1 MRAQAIALSDWAP
14 DTSGFIATN
23 PEAFSTPG
31 AFPLSV
37 SGPPRPIFPM
47 KRLLLSLL
55 AASVLGPLAVIAGEK
70 ANTVL
75 IHPGETIYAKFTQQ
89 GRKLSLVSTSK
100 EKDET
105 AQLIFTMSR
114 AAPGE
119 TSSIQVENKFAKDL
133 VYKVEIRSL
142 SLKRQVPLVVVPV
155 VAGKLAREQLPP
167 YIEELAAYAFKLE
180 R

>member
-1 MRAQAIALSDWAP
+1 
-14 DTSGFIATN
+14 
-23 PEAFSTPG
+23 
-31 AFPLSV
+31 
-37 SGPPRPIFPM
+37 M

-55 AASVLGPLAVIAGEK
+55 AAAVIGPPAVVAGEK
-70 ANTVL
+70 PNTVL
-75 IHPGETIYAKFTQQ
+75 IHPGETIYAKFTRKD
-89 GRKLSLVSTSK
+89 RKLTLVSTSK

-105 AQLIFTMSR
+105 AQLIFTMAKT
-114 AAPGE
+114 AAGE

-142 SLKRQVPLVVVPV
+142 SLKRQVPFVVVPV

>member
-1 MRAQAIALSDWAP
+1 
-14 DTSGFIATN
+14 
-23 PEAFSTPG
+23 
-31 AFPLSV
+31 
-37 SGPPRPIFPM
+37 M

-55 AASVLGPLAVIAGEK
+55 AVTALGPLAVVAGEK

-75 IHPGETIYAKFTQQ
+75 VHPGETIYARFTRQ
-89 GRKLSLVSTSK
+89 GKKLTLVSTSK
-100 EKDET
+100 EKDGA
-105 AQLIFTMSR
+105 AQLILTMSK

-119 TSSIQVENKFAKDL
+119 TSSIQVENKFERDL

-142 SLKRQVPLVVVPV
+142 SLKRQVPLPVIPV